1 MGLILRIF
9 LRLMCAVLSDFLCSL
24 LWVIYVDTA
33 FSNISCSLV
42 VGIYVQILVGNLVS
56 YLSSGLSNL

>member
-24 LWVIYVDTA
+24 LWVIYVEYCIFKHFV
-33 FSNISCSLV
+33 FSGRWNLCSNFSWESCFL
-42 VGIYVQILVGNLVS
+42 LKLRTF
-56 YLSSGLSNL
+56 